1 MNIKTLI
8 NKAFLAIGVV
18 ALFVPSF
25 VSANYILSRVEITL
39 ETNDRVERGEEMFF
53 EGVITNTSSQ
63 TLEDV
68 LIRVPIEN
76 GFEFVDANNGGQ
88 YSYSD
93 NSIIFEIENLSAK
106 ESEEFSFSLLST
118 EDLGRNGSL
127 QAKAVYTG
135 PNEEQGDATAFAIL
149 EGRGIRMSDQAA
161 LALYGG
167 NSFLPDSILDWVIL
181 IIIIYFGILIYRR
194 VVDEKPA

>member
-8 NKAFLAIGVV
+8 NKAFLAIGVL
-18 ALFVPSF
+18 ALLAPSF

-76 GFEFVDANNGGQ
+76 GFEFVDANNGGK

-118 EDLGRNGSL
+118 ENLGRNGSL

-135 PNEEQGDATAFAIL
+135 PNEEQGDATAFVIL
-149 EGRGIRMSDQAA
+149 EGKGIRMSDQAA

-181 IIIIYFGILIYRR
+181 IVIIYFGILIYRR

>member
-76 GFEFVDANNGGQ
+76 GFEFVDANNGGK

-118 EDLGRNGSL
+118 ENLGRNGSL

-135 PNEEQGDATAFAIL
+135 PNEEQGDATAFVIL
-149 EGRGIRMSDQAA
+149 EGKGIRMSDQAA

-181 IIIIYFGILIYRR
+181 IVIIYFGILIYRR

>member
-1 MNIKTLI
+1 MNKKILI
-8 NKAFLAIGVV
+8 NKAFLAVGIL
-18 ALFVPSF
+18 AFFVPAL
-25 VSANYILSRVEITL
+25 VSANYILSRVDITL

-53 EGVITNTSSQ
+53 EGVIRNTSSQ

-68 LIRVPIEN
+68 LVRVPIED
-76 GFEFVDANNGGQ
+76 GFEFVDANNGGK

-106 ESEEFSFSLLST
+106 ESEEFSFTLLST
-118 EDLGRNGSL
+118 KDLGRNGSL
-127 QAKAVYTG
+127 EAKAVYTG

-167 NSFLPDSILDWVIL
+167 NSFLPDSLLDWVIL
-181 IIIIYFGILIYRR
+181 ILIIYFGILIWKRIK
-194 VVDEKPA
+194 DEQPA

>member
-1 MNIKTLI
+1 
-8 NKAFLAIGVV
+8 
-18 ALFVPSF
+18 
-25 VSANYILSRVEITL
+25 
-39 ETNDRVERGEEMFF
+39 MFF
-53 EGVITNTSSQ
+53 EGVIKNTSSQ
-63 TLEDV
+63 TQEDV
-68 LIRVPIEN
+68 LIRVPN
-76 GFEFVDANNGGQ
+76 QDGFEFVDANNGGQ

>member
-8 NKAFLAIGVV
+8 NKAFLVIGVA

-76 GFEFVDANNGGQ
+76 GFEFVDANNGGK

-118 EDLGRNGSL
+118 ENLGRNGSL

-135 PNEEQGDATAFAIL
+135 PNEEQGDATAFVIL
-149 EGRGIRMSDQAA
+149 EGKGIRMSDQAA

-181 IIIIYFGILIYRR
+181 IVIIYFGILIYRR